1 MNMTRTASI
10 ERLARELFDIYR
22 RNLAASLECGEDELP
37 AVTARLAD
45 EDFET
50 LAAAQN
56 LAEEAA
62 WAEVRWA
69 DPEWPRAGSDEEAA
83 IEEAFQ
89 RLRYKAGY

>member
-1 MNMTRTASI
+1 MTAKLDPRI
-10 ERLARELFDIYR
+10 REFAQDLFAIYR
-22 RNLAASLECGEDELP
+22 RNLAASLECGEDGLP

-62 WAEVRWA
+62 WAEARRA

-83 IEEAFQ
+83 IAEAFQ
-89 RLRYKAGY
+89 RLRYEAGF